1 MATQTGTSHHE
12 ELVRRVQYEEK
23 ATGMLTFAAVT
34 LALAG
39 AFNVIDGIV
48 GLSKTTFFSPDAVYV
63 FSDLRTWAWIV
74 LGLGILQ
81 GLAAL
86 GITRGSQVARWFGIG
101 VAALNAIAQ
110 LSFVQA
116 YPFWALSVFAL
127 DILVIYALAAYGGR
141 RPRVE

>member
-1 MATQTGTSHHE
+1 MATHTETSHHD
-12 ELVRRVQYEEK
+12 ELVSRVVYEEK
-23 ATGMLTFAAVT
+23 ASGMLTFAAVT

-48 GLSKTTFFSPDAVYV
+48 GLSQTKFFANDAVYV

-74 LGLGILQ
+74 LGLGILE

-101 VAALNAIAQ
+101 AAALNAIAQ
-110 LSFVQA
+110 LAFVQA
-116 YPFWALSVFAL
+116 YPFWSLAVFAL

-141 RPRVE
+141 HPRMG